1 MLNRNWTVRV
11 EYLYAK
17 FKDTTP
23 PVTSSAGFAPN
34 AAIPSLFTFQHQL
47 NVVRAAINYKFG
59 P

>member
-1 MLNRNWTVRV
+1 MLARNWTARV

-23 PVTSSAGFAPN
+23 PVTATSAGFAPGV
-34 AAIPSLFTFQHQL
+34 PSLFTFQHQL